1 MKNISFYAFL
11 TISLFY
17 FPANSQTWSSIGPEG
32 GWVDHIA
39 YHPTQHTT
47 MYASGDTHGGIYKS
61 TDGGNTWNNLSGYG
75 CYNAWSFEIHPT
87 RPDTI
92 YAGSMMNEID
102 SVGLRVSIDGGLT
115 WQTTLK
121 WPSISQIAVHPT
133 NPNIVF
139 AAAGYW
145 PGYQTNTHGEG
156 LWKSIDGGFTWN
168 KIVTGL
174 IDNMSVQSIVINP
187 SNPNAMHVGVW
198 GVFGNGKGMY
208 ASLDGGNTWFA
219 AGLANKDVWKVAICS
234 NSANVLYAATQDSV
248 YKSVDYGS
256 TWNKM
261 NIASNVFQGLYFG
274 ISISKSNNNVVYV
287 GSLDKGMFK
296 TTDGG
301 TTWSCALNSGLSA
314 TRIWEV
320 TCHPTNTNEVFCG
333 QQGTGIWKTTNG
345 ATQWQSSNTGFKCTY
360 ISDLHYNSSGLYA
373 ALYNE
378 AGNNYASIKKWG
390 GSNWSSIGLNDT
402 WVGKITSVPN
412 ATNILFATKTDAG
425 FFASPSNR
433 LMRSNNAGS
442 NWYHTGVGIDT
453 TVEIKVIKIDVSN
466 SNTMYA
472 GNAKGFYKS
481 IDGGNTFTLTGLN
494 NLNVTS
500 IVVSSTSSNVIY
512 AGTWSGV
519 YTSTNSGLNW
529 TALPTFS
536 IPIFCLAQLP
546 SSSQTLL
553 AGTYG
558 AGILKST
565 DAGASWNNVATN
577 LLGKVI
583 QCLLVDPSNSTTI
596 YAGGEMGVYVSTSQ
610 GNTGTWTD
618 FSTGMNTYKS
628 KIMNLEVDMST
639 GNLYAGTLGYGA
651 FTRNIFITT
660 ALKNDAFQ
668 NELKLY
674 PMPTKGR
681 FTIRGSE
688 IKNYSYEIINIQG
701 EVVSSGKIA
710 ENTSEIN
717 MSGISN
723 GIYFLKCE
731 GNNMRYVKKII
742 ISQ

>member
-1 MKNISFYAFL
+1 MKRISFYVFL
-11 TISLFY
+11 TISLLCFT
-17 FPANSQTWSSIGPEG
+17 ANSQTWSSIGPEG

-39 YHPTQHTT
+39 YHPTQHNV

-156 LWKSIDGGFTWN
+156 IWKSIDGGFTWN

-261 NIASNVFQGLYFG
+261 TIASNVFQGLYFG

-287 GSLDKGMFK
+287 GSLVKGMFK

-301 TTWSCALNSGLSA
+301 TTWSSALNNGLSA

-320 TCHPTNTNEVFCG
+320 SCHPTNTNEVFCG

-378 AGNNYASIKKWG
+378 AGNNYASVKKWSG
-390 GSNWSSIGLNDT
+390 ANWSSIGLNDT
-402 WVGKITSVPN
+402 WVGKMTSVPN

-453 TVEIKVIKIDVSN
+453 TVEIKVIKIDLSN

-546 SSSQTLL
+546 SSPQTLL

-583 QCLLVDPSNSTTI
+583 QCLLVDPSNSNTI
-596 YAGGEMGVYVSTSQ
+596 YAGGEMGVYVSTNQ

-618 FSTGMNTYKS
+618 FSSGMNTYKS

-651 FTRNIFITT
+651 FSRNIFNTT
-660 ALKNDAFQ
+660 LVKKQVNQKTFAVYPIPTNNYLLIDTKDVVKSAFQ
-668 NELKLY
+668 IINMQGIVIEEHDLSDKINVSHLPNGLY
-674 PMPTKGR
+674 FIKPKDQSIPAQK
-681 FTIRGSE
+681 F
-688 IKNYSYEIINIQG
+688 IKN
-701 EVVSSGKIA
+701 
-710 ENTSEIN
+710 
-717 MSGISN
+717 
-723 GIYFLKCE
+723 
-731 GNNMRYVKKII
+731 
-742 ISQ
+742 